1 VSSDVTTS
9 RRARLRA
16 ETAGE
21 IKAIALKALTESG
34 AAGISLRAIARD
46 MGMTAG
52 AIYSYFDTRDALIT
66 ALMVDIHNSL
76 ADAEAVALAAVPADD
91 PGARIVAIAEA
102 YRNWSVDNPE
112 EFRLIYGDAVPGYE
126 MPEEGPARAAAHRAC
141 ALLTDVV
148 ASGWSR
154 ASADQP
160 SEAAEWSDFDPVLV
174 EQVRQEHPALPPEAV
189 ALSIQIWGRIH
200 GLVVL
205 EVYGQLSNL
214 TLAPGK
220 LFSADLAALNRSL
233 NW

>member
-1 VSSDVTTS
+1 MATN

-21 IKAIALKALTESG
+21 IKAIALKTLADSG
-34 AAGISLRAIARD
+34 PAAISLRAIARD

-66 ALMVDIHNSL
+66 ALMVDVHNSL
-76 ADAEAVALAAVPADD
+76 ADAEAAALIGVPAGD
-91 PGARIVAIAEA
+91 PGAQLRAIAEA
-102 YRNWSVDNPE
+102 YRDWAVSNAE

-126 MPEEGPARAAAHRAC
+126 MPEQGPAREAAHRAC
-141 ALLTDVV
+141 ALLTGLV
-148 ASGWSR
+148 ASGWAA
-154 ASADQP
+154 ASAGQ
-160 SEAAEWSDFDPVLV
+160 SQEGASWSDFDPTLV
-174 EQVRQEHPALPPEAV
+174 GLVKAEYPALPPEAV

-205 EVYGQLSNL
+205 EIYGQLSNL
-214 TLAPGK
+214 TVAPGK
-220 LFSADLAALNRSL
+220 LFTADVTALTRSL